1 MSKKKIIIKAFLTA
15 FCSFFLAA
23 LSNAESC
30 STAGQTQNKYTAG
43 QPDDCS
49 YTTQTRTCCSNGS
62 WSSWGGSCPT
72 VKTCDSASKPNAV
85 EDYGDCCQ
93 RKRTVTCNTSTGL
106 WETGSWGSATRAY
119 KLHTICCNGTSGY
132 TVCKASCSWNNR
144 IACGGNSE
152 TYQGCEDQFIKEPI
166 AALDI

>member
-1 MSKKKIIIKAFLTA
+1 MLKNKTVKNVFFAV
-15 FCSFFLAA
+15 FCLFACVSLGH
-23 LSNAESC
+23 AESC
-30 STAGQTQNKYTAG
+30 SSSGSVQYKYTASG
-43 QPDDCS
+43 CS

-62 WSSWGGSCPT
+62 WSDWGGSCPT
-72 VKTCDSASKPNAV
+72 VKTCNTTSKPNTV

>member
-1 MSKKKIIIKAFLTA
+1 MPKNKTVRNVFFSV
-15 FCSFFLAA
+15 FCLFACVSLGY
-23 LSNAESC
+23 AESC
-30 STAGQTQNKYTAG
+30 SSSGQVQYKYTASG
-43 QPDDCS
+43 CS

-62 WSSWGGSCPT
+62 WSDWGGSCPT
-72 VKTCDSASKPNAV
+72 VKTCNTTSKPNTV